1 MARSLSDSLSE
12 CSAAR
17 SSYKLSGLCRE
28 MTVKR
33 RQDHFSTPE
42 FLARLKARDPDAVQ
56 AVVHAYLEQILR
68 AAQGAGLSRETAEDA
83 TQATFS
89 TFLQTLERFEER
101 SHVRTWLFG
110 ILYRK
115 IAETRRAVQREEQ
128 TEDIDHVM
136 ATRFN
141 PNGVWARP
149 PREADQ
155 VAYDAEVRKNIE
167 DCLEKVDE
175 RQRLAF
181 ILREV
186 EELDTEEICK
196 ILDVTRTNLGVILY
210 RVRNSLREC
219 LEKHSISR

>member
-1 MARSLSDSLSE
+1 
-12 CSAAR
+12 
-17 SSYKLSGLCRE
+17 

-33 RQDHFSTPE
+33 RQDQFSTHE
-42 FLARLKARDPDAVQ
+42 FLGRLKLRDPDAVQ

-68 AAQGAGLSRETAEDA
+68 AARGAGLSREAAEDT
-83 TQATFS
+83 TQATFF
-89 TFLQTLERFEER
+89 TFLQTLERFEGR

-128 TEDIDHVM
+128 AEDIDQVM
-136 ATRFN
+136 ESRFS
-141 PNGVWARP
+141 PSGAWARP
-149 PREADQ
+149 PRGADQ
-155 VAYDAEVRKNIE
+155 AAYDAEVRENIE

-175 RQRLAF
+175 RQRMAF
-181 ILREV
+181 VLREV
-186 EELDTEEICK
+186 EELATEEICK

-210 RVRNSLREC
+210 RARNSLREC

>member
-1 MARSLSDSLSE
+1 MS
-12 CSAAR
+12 
-17 SSYKLSGLCRE
+17 
-28 MTVKR
+28 VNR
-33 RQDHFSTPE
+33 RQDEFSTPE
-42 FLARLKARDPDAVQ
+42 FLSRLKGRDPDALH

-68 AAQGAGLSRETAEDA
+68 AARGAGLNREAAEDTA
-83 TQATFS
+83 QDTFS
-89 TFLQTLERFEER
+89 TFLQTLERFEGR

-115 IAETRRAVQREEQ
+115 IAETGRAVRREERS
-128 TEDIDHVM
+128 EDIGEIMKD
-136 ATRFN
+136 RFDA
-141 PNGVWARP
+141 NGFWAQP

-155 VAYDAEVRKNIE
+155 AAYDAEVHRHIE
-167 DCLEKVDE
+167 DCLEEVNE

-219 LEKHSISR
+219 LEKRSVSR